1 MKKVH
6 LIRTS
11 EVDQEV
17 YASIVQ
23 YLQQFKGPLEFYH
36 YDESF
41 QLKAKAIK
49 VIKKT
54 DDDFEIMKEV
64 PSPMLYNADL
74 SLSAYRLDPPEVKAY
89 EWIDF
94 FKVADRF
101 RELHQIH
108 PEDHVFVL
116 TYKGNRQNWFVGS
129 ASKGIKNYFI
139 HLVYWEHFI
148 LSEPTFPVA
157 YHVASTVL
165 KNEVW
170 RSLENYLPHTHDQ
183 PRGCMSDMC
192 WDKKEIVLKLR
203 TADFCRDCWS
213 SIMESEVDRSL
224 VQQVLRI
231 FDSVRTQLM
240 FRERFIRMGTS
251 IDLIIHCQALSLIFP
266 SLGNLKVKLTPLEF
280 SVYLFFL
287 ESPQGI
293 LLSHLSDYKMRLM
306 EIYRDCSGE
315 TDVSSIEYRVGELVN
330 PLSNSISE
338 KLSKIKS
345 KLINLL
351 GTEMAQTFIILGPN
365 GGLKKISTPR
375 DLVSFQ

>member
-251 IDLIIHCQALSLIFP
+251 IDLIIHRQALSLIFP
-266 SLGNLKVKLTPLEF
+266 SLGNLKVKL
-280 SVYLFFL
+280 
-287 ESPQGI
+287 
-293 LLSHLSDYKMRLM
+293 R
-306 EIYRDCSGE
+306 IY
-315 TDVSSIEYRVGELVN
+315 YN
-330 PLSNSISE
+330 
-338 KLSKIKS
+338 K
-345 KLINLL
+345 
-351 GTEMAQTFIILGPN
+351 
-365 GGLKKISTPR
+365 
-375 DLVSFQ
+375 